1 MGVEVAT
8 GAQGTQIEADT
19 ADELAQAFR
28 DDSNLE
34 MDWLWLAT
42 RVESNWLRRYCLQ
55 RALLINP
62 YSTLAKR
69 GLARLRRQ
77 PGMPLEF

>member
-1 MGVEVAT
+1 MGVEIDPVVQVADVET
-8 GAQGTQIEADT
+8 AA
-19 ADELAQAFR
+19 ADELAQVLR

-42 RVESNWLRRYCLQ
+42 KVESNWLRRYCLQ

-62 YSTLAKR
+62 HSALAKR
-69 GLARLRRQ
+69 GLAQLKR
-77 PGMPLEF
+77 GGTGPLNL

>member
-1 MGVEVAT
+1 MGVEIAT
-8 GAQGTQIEADT
+8 GTQEAQIETAA

-28 DDSNLE
+28 DDSSLE

-42 RVESNWLRRYCLQ
+42 KVESSWLRRYCLQ

-62 YSTLAKR
+62 HSALARR